1 MAESLLKK
9 QRPAKTPKQRVFV
22 AALPGE
28 SDLPAFL
35 EGLYA
40 TRLIRMRH
48 PDIRTMLI
56 VAPAN
61 RALAEE
67 CGLFDEIIDAAGDLS
82 TLIRNVHAD
91 IIYVPSVDFRLSMK
105 LLFSGS
111 IRIAGGARLGKFLRF
126 FDLRRDG
133 EKLKKAG
140 LDMLPESV
148 GISFRNA
155 PLPDEMIVYASLFDE
170 HNVSGSWPVGHA
182 ARLSRLLST
191 LGAKMIVPLPEEKF
205 TRTFT
210 PLPSSNS
217 REFAKDVQ
225 YLKKYAPEIQFVS
238 AKEIQKK
245 AEWMRKSSAIVAP
258 AGSETVFAAL
268 LHRPVVTLH
277 DMQSHRMLGK
287 PDARSLGPRTA
298 DPGVLGLFAKIAD
311 SLDRHLM
318 PQVEECI
325 EDCPACTHLS
335 CVDTISPE
343 RVFENVKRI
352 LMPY

>member
-111 IRIAGGARLGKFLRF
+111 IRIAGGARL
-126 FDLRRDG
+126 
-133 EKLKKAG
+133 
-140 LDMLPESV
+140 
-148 GISFRNA
+148 
-155 PLPDEMIVYASLFDE
+155 
-170 HNVSGSWPVGHA
+170 
-182 ARLSRLLST
+182 
-191 LGAKMIVPLPEEKF
+191 
-205 TRTFT
+205 
-210 PLPSSNS
+210 
-217 REFAKDVQ
+217 
-225 YLKKYAPEIQFVS
+225 
-238 AKEIQKK
+238 
-245 AEWMRKSSAIVAP
+245 
-258 AGSETVFAAL
+258 
-268 LHRPVVTLH
+268 
-277 DMQSHRMLGK
+277 
-287 PDARSLGPRTA
+287 
-298 DPGVLGLFAKIAD
+298 PG
-311 SLDRHLM
+311 
-318 PQVEECI
+318 
-325 EDCPACTHLS
+325 
-335 CVDTISPE
+335 
-343 RVFENVKRI
+343 
-352 LMPY
+352 